1 VSLDRAR
8 RAGWRRREA
17 FEALGG
23 RSGACQ
29 PLDTAA
35 AARPP
40 PSGAVPPR
48 SSGPL

>member
-1 VSLDRAR
+1 VSLDRAP

-17 FEALGG
+17 FEALY
-23 RSGACQ
+23 
-29 PLDTAA
+29 TAA